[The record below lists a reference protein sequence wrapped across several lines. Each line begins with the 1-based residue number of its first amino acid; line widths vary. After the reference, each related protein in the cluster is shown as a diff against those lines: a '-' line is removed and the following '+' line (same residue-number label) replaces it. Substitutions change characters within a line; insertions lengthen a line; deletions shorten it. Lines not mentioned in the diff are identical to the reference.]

1 MSIAVSVIIRPSRAL
16 MLCVTAFACCLLTV
30 AALLWVQ
37 LAGNIPDHDRWILSA
52 VCAKSAIAL
61 FLLSYAR
68 RNTYRLDLSGSGQI
82 RLTQYKASA
91 TARENADGSGE
102 VVHLIGDSTLWPML
116 MLLRLQLPSGRVLVV
131 SVLPDSLERDA
142 FRVVY
147 VACRWIAAQ
156 DMRVGAGEKH
166 SPID

>member
-52 VCAKSAIAL
+52 VCAMSAIAV

-91 TARENADGSGE
+91 TARENVDGSGE

-142 FRVVY
+142 FRATY